1 MSKTIGD
8 APITTRSSR
17 LRLTP
22 GTHWRSLDA
31 EHHIGYRKG
40 ARAGRWLVRWRVE
53 KTYRQESL
61 ASADDVLEADGIG
74 TLSFEQATREAKHFI
89 QDARKRAAAKAAGP
103 IQTVTTAALNYADLI
118 ENRHRDAGR
127 PVAKDCRSRFK
138 NHVSTDPIA
147 KIELYALTA
156 ADIRAW
162 RKRARAKGL
171 KPASLKR
178 VANDFRAALNNAG
191 QEFKRALPDR
201 FPMEIRD
208 GFVMTTSDRF
218 IVATRA
224 NMILPDNDVRR
235 LILSAREIDAE
246 QGWDGGLARLVIAL
260 AATGARFSQLARC
273 KVADLQVHTKRLL
286 IPVSAK
292 GRGLKSVSHVA
303 AALGDDVIDELRSQ
317 IRGRRGHEV
326 LLLRPAF
333 RREGR
338 GWERDGRRPWQAAE
352 ISKPFREI
360 AKRAGLSGDA
370 SAYCLRHSSIARALR
385 AGLPIRLVAAAH
397 DTSSTM
403 IELHY
408 AAHVV
413 DAMSDVA
420 RLAVVPLAAAAQVI
434 KMIAQVNQADC

>member
-89 QDARKRAAAKAAGP
+89 QNARARAAAKAVGP
-103 IQTVTTAALNYADLI
+103 IQTVTAAAMAYADLI
-118 ENRHRDAGR
+118 ECRHRDAGR

-138 NHVSTDPIA
+138 NHVLNDVVA
-147 KIELYALTA
+147 ALELHALKA

-162 RKRARAKGL
+162 RTRARAKGV

-178 VANDFRAALNNAG
+178 IANDFRAALNNAG
-191 QEFKRALPDR
+191 EDHKRALPDR
-201 FPMEIRD
+201 FPMEIRE
-208 GFVMTTSDRF
+208 GFLPSTADRF
-218 IVATRA
+218 VVATRP
-224 NMILPDNDVRR
+224 NMVLPDADVRR
-235 LILSAREIDAE
+235 LIASAREVDLE
-246 QGWDGGLARLVIAL
+246 QGWDGDLVRLIVTL
-260 AATGARFSQLARC
+260 AATGARFSQAARC
-273 KVADLQVHTKRLL
+273 TVSNLQIDTRRLL
-286 IPVSAK
+286 VPTSGK
-292 GRGLKSVSHVA
+292 GRGIKATTHTAV
-303 AALGDDVIDELRSQ
+303 ALGDDVVDELRSQ
-317 IRGRRGHEV
+317 IAGRRGHEV

-338 GWERDGRRPWQAAE
+338 GWVRDGRRRWQAAE
-352 ISKPFREI
+352 ISAPFREI
-360 AKRAGLSGDA
+360 AKRAGLSADVT
-370 SAYCLRHSSIARALR
+370 AYALRHSSIVRGLR
-385 AGLPIRLVAAAH
+385 AGLPVRLVAGLH
-397 DTSSTM
+397 DTSSEM
-403 IELHY
+403 IERHY
-408 AAHVV
+408 SGFIV
-413 DAMSDVA
+413 DAMTEAA
-420 RLAVVPLAAAAQVI
+420 RLAIVPLASTARVIPMGAQLS
-434 KMIAQVNQADC
+434 QTDR